1 MFCPVCESEYEE
13 GITTCPDDGSELV
26 ALLTPENTE
35 RDHSDAS
42 FVPLHNVGSP
52 AEAEMVADILGQN
65 GVRVAV
71 QSGGS
76 DAFSPLLSAASPGA
90 MVLVDERDLDR
101 ARELYDSFFGSDIT
115 PLTGT
120 TEAEDQAA
128 AEEEAD
134 DHDDEDDEDG
144 D

>member
-13 GITTCPDDGSELV
+13 GITSCPDDGSELV
-26 ALLTPENTE
+26 AQLTPENTE
-35 RDHSDAS
+35 RDHSEAR

-65 GVRVAV
+65 GVRVAI

-101 ARELYDSFFGSDIT
+101 ARELYESFFGGDIT
-115 PLTGT
+115 PLTGAT
-120 TEAEDQAA
+120 
-128 AEEEAD
+128 EEEEEEG
-134 DHDDEDDEDG
+134 DESVNREP
-144 D
+144 

>member
-1 MFCPVCESEYEE
+1 MFCPVCESEYEG
-13 GITTCPDDGSELV
+13 GITSCPDDGSDLV
-26 ALLTPENTE
+26 EQLTPENTT
-35 RDHSDAS
+35 RDHSEAS
-42 FVPLHNVGSP
+42 FVLLHNIGSP

-101 ARELYDSFFGSDIT
+101 ARELYESFFGGDIT
-115 PLTGT
+115 PLTGA
-120 TEAEDQAA
+120 TES
-128 AEEEAD
+128 EEEGN
-134 DHDDEDDEDG
+134 DE
-144 D
+144 